1 VLVSVRRGSFFRVG
15 PLWPT
20 KPNLHQHQSQQ
31 ARASFVKHI
40 ARLASETPRNGFCSV
55 TCAAPAVP
63 RRAFDKGDWQLLV
76 KAWLGSICDAR
87 RCLVLCVT
95 EKEVRRYDVSLF
107 HVVDSSAVAW
117 PVSRMPCGA
126 GKHTIELARSVKGIP
141 FLHTT
146 CSKNATPCKGTWR
159 SWFYQ
164 MHHCKKNVAGTQAE
178 TRMVLD
184 GMFKDVKQI
193 VAEDVGRGVT
203 KANVGVQAFGCLG
216 WFNRGF
222 PPL

>member
-1 VLVSVRRGSFFRVG
+1 M
-15 PLWPT
+15 
-20 KPNLHQHQSQQ
+20 
-31 ARASFVKHI
+31 
-40 ARLASETPRNGFCSV
+40 PRH
-55 TCAAPAVP
+55 
-63 RRAFDKGDWQLLV
+63 AFDKGDWQLLV

-95 EKEVRRYDVSLF
+95 EKEARRYDVSLF

-117 PVSRMPCGA
+117 PANRMPCGV

-164 MHHCKKNVAGTQAE
+164 MHHFKRKVAGMQAE

-184 GMFKDVKQI
+184 GRFKDVKQI
-193 VAEDVGRGVT
+193 VAEDVGG
-203 KANVGVQAFGCLG
+203 K
-216 WFNRGF
+216 
-222 PPL
+222 